1 MNRGAFDIVRESAA
15 LGISKTYVSQAE
27 EAAKAFENKVEHL
40 VQQVTKCR
48 GNASNLKIA
57 VQWHLGI

>member
-1 MNRGAFDIVRESAA
+1 MNHGSFDIVRESGA

-40 VQQVTKCR
+40 VQQVRKCR
-48 GNASNLKIA
+48 DL
-57 VQWHLGI
+57 VT